1 MAGAKIRLNTSPAV
15 IGELNGDANGNA
27 LLNLPRTTP
36 AGALIGGGTEEAGFA
51 TMLSE
56 SDSGRITGVRRVFA
70 PEVTGNY
77 RTRVGMDTTMFNEY
91 FPGTVLNSSLWT
103 SPVTTST
110 VTVTN
115 GFLNLNA
122 AGSLASGAVARVS
135 SYRHFPIY
143 TSYSTSPSIQFQ
155 FSAPPVAN
163 MVQEW
168 GFAIASGTSTP
179 TEGLFLRISATGIL
193 TAVLN
198 NNGSEV
204 NSTPF
209 DFTEFIG
216 VGIGRTL
223 NVYGDTNEV
232 VFWIDNECVATIA
245 RPNSAGSITQSQ
257 QLPLMFRSY
266 NTATVTG
273 TAQIMKIGGVNVSL
287 SEMNQTKAWSHVMA
301 GSGGMSYQGQTGQT
315 LGSTALYANNQAP
328 TAGAAMTNTTAAL
341 GSGLGGQ
348 FSALPTLALNTDG
361 IICSFQVPLGTSAA
375 PGKTLY
381 ISGVSVQGN
390 VTTALAGNATP
401 VNYAYSLA
409 FGHNNVSLATT
420 TTATSKAPVRKILG
434 YETFAAAA
442 PVATLGQKVDKDFD
456 RAPVVVQPGE
466 FIQVVAKNIGAVT
479 TTGVITFL
487 VDIEGYWE

>member
-1 MAGAKIRLNTSPAV
+1 MAGAKIKLNTSPV
-15 IGELNGDANGNA
+15 VLGEANGDLEGNI
-27 LLNLPRTTP
+27 LTNLPRTKP
-36 AGALIGGGTEEAGFA
+36 NGDLIGGGETEAGFA
-51 TMLSE
+51 SMLSE
-56 SDSGRITGVRRVFA
+56 SDAGSVTGVRRVFA

-77 RTRVGMDTTMFNEY
+77 RLRVGMDTTMFNEY

-103 SPVTTST
+103 APVTTST

-115 GFLNLNA
+115 GLLNLNSA
-122 AGSLASGAVARVS
+122 ASLASGSVARVS

-155 FSAPPVAN
+155 FSAVPVSN
-163 MVQEW
+163 MVHEW
-168 GFAIASGTSTP
+168 GFAIATGVALP
-179 TEGLFLRISATGIL
+179 TEGAFLRITATGELI
-193 TAVLN
+193 AVLN
-198 NNGSEV
+198 NNGSELTSAPIDY
-204 NSTPF
+204 NAT
-209 DFTEFIG
+209 IG
-216 VGIGRTL
+216 VSVTRTL
-223 NVYGDTNEV
+223 IIYGDTNEV
-232 VFWIDNECVATIA
+232 VYWIDNICVATIP
-245 RPNSAGSITQSQ
+245 RPTAAGSVTQSQ

-273 TAQIMKIGGVNVSL
+273 TAQLMKIGGVNVSL
-287 SEMNQTKAWSHVMA
+287 SEMNQTKAWSHVLA

-315 LGSTALYANNQAP
+315 LGSTALYTNNLAP
-328 TAGAAMTNTTAAL
+328 GAGSVMTNTTSAL

-348 FSALPTLALNTDG
+348 FSALPTLAANTDG
-361 IICSFQVPLGTSAA
+361 IMQSYQVPLGTSAA

-381 ISGVSVQGN
+381 ISGVSVQGC
-390 VTTALAGNATP
+390 VSTVLVGNATP
-401 VNYAYSLA
+401 VIYAYSLA
-409 FGHNNVSLATT
+409 FGHTNVSLATT
-420 TTATSKAPVRKILG
+420 VSATSKAPVRKILG

-442 PVATLGQKVDKDFD
+442 AVGILGQKVDKDFD

>member
-1 MAGAKIRLNTSPAV
+1 MAGAKIKLNTSPV
-15 IGELNGDANGNA
+15 VVGELNGDSSGNA
-27 LLNLPRTTP
+27 LMNLPLTMP
-36 AGALIGGGTEEAGFA
+36 NGDLVGGGEDAAGFA

-56 SDSGRITGVRRVFA
+56 SDAGSITGVRRVFA

-77 RTRVGMDTTMFNEY
+77 RLRVGGDTTMFNEY

-103 SPVTTST
+103 APVATST

-115 GFLNLNA
+115 GLLNLNA
-122 AGSLASGAVARVS
+122 AASLASGAVARVS

-155 FSAPPVAN
+155 FSAVPVAN
-163 MVQEW
+163 MVHEW
-168 GFAIASGTSTP
+168 GFAIATGVVSP
-179 TEGLFLRISATGIL
+179 TEGVFMRITATGEL
-193 TAVLN
+193 RAVLT
-198 NNGSEV
+198 NNGSELT
-204 NSTPF
+204 SAPI
-209 DFTEFIG
+209 DFNTTI
-216 VGIGRTL
+216 GIGTSRTL
-223 NVYGDTNEV
+223 IIYADTNEV
-232 VFWIDNECVATIA
+232 VYWIDNVCVATIP
-245 RPNSAGSITQSQ
+245 RPSTAGSITQSQ

-266 NTATVTG
+266 NTAVVTG
-273 TAQIMKIGGVNVSL
+273 TAQLMKIGAVNVSL
-287 SEMNQTKAWSHVMA
+287 SEMNQTKAWAHVMA
-301 GSGGMSYQGQTGQT
+301 GSGGMGYQGQTGQT

-328 TAGAAMTNTTAAL
+328 TAGAVMTNTTAAL

-361 IICSFQVPLGTSAA
+361 IICSYQVPLGTSAA
-375 PGKTLY
+375 PGKCLY

-390 VTTALAGNATP
+390 VTTVLAGNATP
-401 VNYAYSLA
+401 VNYVYSLA
-409 FGHNNVSLATT
+409 FGHTAVSLATT
-420 TTATSKAPVRKILG
+420 TSTTTKAPVRKILG
-434 YETFAAAA
+434 CETFAAAA

-487 VDIEGYWE
+487 IDIEGYWE

>member
-1 MAGAKIRLNTSPAV
+1 MGSCRP
-15 IGELNGDANGNA
+15 GGANGNA

-36 AGALIGGGTEEAGFA
+36 TGALIGGGTEEAGFA

-77 RTRVGMDTTMFNEY
+77 RTRVGMDTTMWNEY
-91 FPGTVLNSSLWT
+91 FPGTVLNAFLWT
-103 SPVTTST
+103 APVTTST
-110 VTVTN
+110 ITVTN
-115 GFLNLNA
+115 GLLNLNA

-168 GFAIASGTSTP
+168 GFAIASGTATP

-216 VGIGRTL
+216 VGISRTL

-232 VFWIDNECVATIA
+232 VFWIDNECVATIP
-245 RPNSAGSITQSQ
+245 RPDSAGSITQSQ

-266 NTATVTG
+266 NTAAVTG

-301 GSGGMSYQGQTGQT
+301 GSGGTSRQGQTGQT
-315 LGSTALYANNQAP
+315 LGSTALYPNSQAAG
-328 TAGAAMTNTTAAL
+328 AGAALSNTVAL

-348 FSALPTLALNTDG
+348 FSALPTLAAGTDG
-361 IICSFQVPLGTSAA
+361 IVSSFQVPAGSSAA
-375 PGKTLY
+375 PGKMFYMTGLS
-381 ISGVSVQGN
+381 IQGC

-401 VNYAYSLA
+401 VILAYSIA
-409 FGHNNVSLATT
+409 YGHTAVSLATT
-420 TTATSKAPVRKILG
+420 TSATSKAPVRFWVG
-434 YETFAAAA
+434 NETFAATAA
-442 PVATLGQKVDKDFD
+442 VGTLGQGIDKDYSD
-456 RAPVVVQPGE
+456 SPIPVFPAE
-466 FIQVVAKNIGAVT
+466 FIQSVAKNLGAVT
-479 TTGVITFL
+479 TTGVITIF
-487 VDIEGYWE
+487 VDIRGYW